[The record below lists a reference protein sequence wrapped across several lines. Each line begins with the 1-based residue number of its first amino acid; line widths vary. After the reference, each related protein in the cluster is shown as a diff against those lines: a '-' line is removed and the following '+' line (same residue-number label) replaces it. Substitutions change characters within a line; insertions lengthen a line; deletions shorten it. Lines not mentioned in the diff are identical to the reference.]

1 MKITKQD
8 IIKLR
13 EETGAG
19 VMEAKNALEET
30 GDFDKA
36 KVILKKKGLEK
47 AAEKSERTAKQ
58 GLVYSYIHGDGKIG
72 VLLELNCET
81 DFVSRGEEF
90 QTLAKEIAMQIAAMN
105 PKDVQVLLKQPHIKD
120 EENTIA
126 DLVNG
131 LISKVGE
138 NIVIRRFIRYQL
150 GE

>member
-58 GLVYSYIHGDGKIG
+58 GLIFSYIHGDGKIG

-81 DFVSRGEEF
+81 DFVSRGQEF
-90 QTLAKEIAMQIAAMN
+90 QVLAKEIAMQIAAMD
-105 PKDVQVLLKQPHIKD
+105 PKDVSTLLKQPYIRD
-120 EENTIA
+120 DENTIS
-126 DLVNG
+126 DLVSG

-138 NIVIRRFIRYQL
+138 NIVIKRFIRYQL